1 MRDTADE
8 PGALARGRT
17 IEGAESG
24 QHGSQERVPLSPEDR
39 QALLRIAR
47 QALAARLGGE
57 NGPEIERV
65 SAALREPRA
74 TFITLWRR
82 GNGGLRGCRG
92 ETRPLHALAE
102 SVAHMAVAAATD
114 DPRFPPVAY
123 RELPLLRIEINALT
137 PLEPIAPD
145 EIVIGRHG
153 LLIVRGGNAGLLLPE
168 VPVRFGWDRTTFLES
183 LCHKAWLPARAWTRS
198 DTRLYGFETEEWEE
212 DESGV

>member
-8 PGALARGRT
+8 PGALARGPT
-17 IEGAESG
+17 VEGAEPE
-24 QHGSQERVPLSPEDR
+24 QHGSQERALLSPEDR

-57 NGPEIERV
+57 SEPEIKRV

-74 TFITLWRR
+74 AFVTLWRP
-82 GNGGLRGCRG
+82 GDGGLRGCRG

-102 SVAHMAVAAATD
+102 SVARMAVAAATD

-168 VPVRFGWDRTTFLES
+168 VPVRFGWDRTAFLES
-183 LCHKAWLPARAWTRS
+183 LCHKAWLPARAWAWS
-198 DTRLYGFETEEWEE
+198 DTRLYGFETEEWSEE
-212 DESGV
+212 